1 MPYEMDFKT
10 LFDEISVYFNPT
22 PSRGEVE
29 LAVNGALRIINS
41 FMTPEKKIITITG
54 ESAITIG
61 EMTTAKISELTDY
74 KIKEYTRFGAEF
86 VYNSDDYSLHLDE
99 SITNVMEVILD
110 DELWTPYDYPTVK
123 DSDNSDAKIYHF
135 NGRHIYFPKDI
146 SASDEVI
153 KLKVEMFFP
162 EIEENLILVP
172 TIYKEA
178 LVSGAKYNLMEIP
191 KYRDTSKYGI
201 YLKNAEKRFFSE
213 MQRIED
219 KNFDLEPI
227 ETQSKNYFYKKYDT
241 KAED

>member
-1 MPYEMDFKT
+1 MPYKMDFKT
-10 LFDEISVYFNPT
+10 LFDEISNYINPAPQT
-22 PSRGEVE
+22 GEVK
-29 LAVNGALRIINS
+29 LAVNRALRKINS

-54 ESAITIG
+54 ASAVTIG
-61 EMTTAKISELTDY
+61 EMTTAKISELTTY
-74 KIKEYTRFGAEF
+74 KITEYTRFGAEF

-110 DELWTPYDYPTVK
+110 DELWTPYDYATVK

-135 NGRHIYFPKDI
+135 NGRYVYFPKDI

-172 TIYKEA
+172 MIYKEA
-178 LVSGAKYNLMEIP
+178 LVSGGQYYIMQIP
-191 KYRDTSKYGI
+191 KYRDDSKY
-201 YLKNAEKRFFSE
+201 ASFFKDAKASFFDE

-219 KNFDLEPI
+219 KNFDLETI
-227 ETQSKNYFYKKYDT
+227 ETQSKSYFYKKYDT